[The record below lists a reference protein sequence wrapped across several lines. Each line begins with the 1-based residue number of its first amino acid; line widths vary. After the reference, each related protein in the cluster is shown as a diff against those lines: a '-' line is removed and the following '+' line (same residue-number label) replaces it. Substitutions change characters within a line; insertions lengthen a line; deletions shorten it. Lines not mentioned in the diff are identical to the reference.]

1 MAKNGLV
8 LEGGAM
14 RGIYT
19 AGVIDVFLENGIKFD
34 LTIGVS
40 AGACFGCNIKSE
52 QPGRALR
59 YNLRFCRDK
68 RYCSF
73 RELLRSGDIY
83 GYDFCYH
90 KIPERL
96 DAFDTEKYRSN
107 PSEFYVVA
115 TDLKT
120 GKPVYKKL
128 EKMDRSDMEWVR
140 ASASMPVVSNTVKI
154 GRDRLLDGGI
164 SDSIPVEAAFDLG
177 CEKAVVVL
185 TRPAGYEKKQDPL
198 LPIEKIRYKNY
209 PKFIEA
215 LEGRKDMYNNE
226 LAVVEKL
233 EKEGKVFVIRPS
245 EEPVASRI
253 EHDPQKLLSTY
264 NLGHEDATDLLPA
277 LKRFL

>member
-19 AGVIDVFLENGIKFD
+19 AGVIDVFLENGINFD

-40 AGACFGCNIKSE
+40 AGACFGCNIKSK
-52 QPGRALR
+52 QQGRALR

-73 RELLRSGDIY
+73 RELLKSGDIY
-83 GYDFCYH
+83 GYEFCYH
-90 KIPERL
+90 KIPEKL
-96 DAFDTEKYRSN
+96 DAFDWETYRN
-107 PSEFYVVA
+107 DPSEFYVVA

-128 EKMDRSDMEWVR
+128 EKMDRGDMEWVR

-154 GRDRLLDGGI
+154 GNQRLLDGGI
-164 SDSIPVEAAFDLG
+164 ADSIPAEKALELG
-177 CEKAVVVL
+177 CDKAVVVL
-185 TRPAGYEKKQDPL
+185 TRPSGYEKKQDPL
-198 LPIEKIRYKNY
+198 LPVEKIRYKNY
-209 PKFIEA
+209 PKFIKA
-215 LEGRKDMYNNE
+215 LEGRMDMYNNE
-226 LAVVEKL
+226 LAAIERL
-233 EKEGKVFVIRPS
+233 EKEGRVFVIRPS
-245 EEPVASRI
+245 EQPVASRI
-253 EHDPQKLLSTY
+253 EHDPEKLLATY
-264 NLGHEDATDLLPA
+264 NLGHRDAEKLLPA